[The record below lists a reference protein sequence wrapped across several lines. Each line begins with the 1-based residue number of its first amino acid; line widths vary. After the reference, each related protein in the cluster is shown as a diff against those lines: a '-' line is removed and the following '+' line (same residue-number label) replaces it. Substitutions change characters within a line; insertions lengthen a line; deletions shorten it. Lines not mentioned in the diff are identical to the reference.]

1 MKKQFA
7 IALLCLICSLG
18 VLAAVPTPLVQ
29 LRYRVGYHE
38 VDINY
43 EDNAR
48 ALNLLT
54 RDIRARQAD
63 SLPVAVEAY
72 AFTSPDADN
81 RIAMNIGEQRARSLG
96 TILASHNIIPPNAV
110 IANYC
115 GIGWEW
121 LARMVADSD
130 IPNRATVLEILRASD
145 LQIAAGV
152 SADYSS
158 LLISRLKQI
167 DHGATYSELR
177 SRFYPVLRNMLIV
190 ASESDT
196 ARIYYRIGYDKADLA
211 YANNGPRLER
221 VLRSLSNSSK
231 SLTISYAV
239 EPAADNRIYHNV
251 AIGRFGKLRNYIASV
266 ADIPADSIRF
276 RPGINGWSELGR
288 FVALSNLTHRRE
300 ALEILAGDDM
310 PSARLRDIADRA
322 RVAMLRDIDRGHTYS
337 IIAKRFFPALRNTL
351 LARVVTPGADDSADA
366 RDEIIKKIYSPAIP
380 DDVTPGRWSL
390 KTNLL
395 YDVLLSP
402 SIELEYHFSPGWSV
416 ALEYNM
422 AWWKNTG
429 DNRTYQLAVISP
441 EARHYFS
448 AERSP
453 NGHFVGLFGGFT
465 WYDLA
470 GHHTGHRGDG
480 YFAGATYGYSFR
492 LSNKLSLEAALGLGY
507 LHAHYKDYTPVD
519 GHHVYR
525 RTRNSS
531 YFGPLKVRLAL
542 VWHFDTLVKRNLK

>member
-1 MKKQFA
+1 M
-7 IALLCLICSLG
+7 
-18 VLAAVPTPLVQ
+18 AAVQTPLVQ

-54 RDIRARQAD
+54 RDIRARQTD
-63 SLPVAVEAY
+63 SLPVAVETY

-81 RIAMNIGEQRARSLG
+81 RIAMNIGLQRARSLG
-96 TILASHNIIPPNAV
+96 VILASHNIIPPNAV

-130 IPNRATVLEILRASD
+130 IPNRAAVLEILRTPD

-152 SADYSS
+152 SSEYTS
-158 LLISRLKQI
+158 LIISRLKKI

-177 SRFYPVLRNMLIV
+177 SRFYPMLRNALIIS
-190 ASESDT
+190 SENDT
-196 ARIYYRIGYDKADLA
+196 ARIYYRIGYDEADLS
-211 YANNGPRLER
+211 YANNGSRLER
-221 VLRSLSNSSK
+221 VLRSLSSSRH
-231 SLTISYAV
+231 LTISYPV
-239 EPAADNRIYHNV
+239 EPAANNRIYHNI
-251 AIGRFGKLRNYIASV
+251 AMGRLQKLRNYIASEV
-266 ADIPADSIRF
+266 GLPADSISF
-276 RPGINGWSELGR
+276 RPTMNGWSELGR
-288 FVALSNLTHRRE
+288 LVALSNLTHRRE
-300 ALEILAGDDM
+300 VLEILAGDDM
-310 PSARLRDIADRA
+310 PSAQLRDIADRA

-337 IIAKRFFPALRNTL
+337 IIAKRFFPALRNTI
-351 LARVVTPGADDSADA
+351 LARVVTPDTENASDVKDQ
-366 RDEIIKKIYSPAIP
+366 IIKTIYRPTIP
-380 DDVTPGRWSL
+380 DSVVDGRWSL

-395 YDVLLSP
+395 YDALLSP
-402 SIELEYHFSPGWSV
+402 SVELEYHFSPNWSV

-422 AWWKNTG
+422 VWWKNTG

-441 EARHYFS
+441 EARRYFS
-448 AERSP
+448 TERSP
-453 NGHFVGLFGGFT
+453 NGHFVGIFAGFT

-470 GHHTGHRGDG
+470 GHHSGHRGDG

-531 YFGPLKVRLAL
+531 YFGPLKARLAL
-542 VWHFDTLVKRNLK
+542 VWHFDTRVKRNMK